1 MSNEIA
7 TKEQHQTAQ
16 EIELDAGDVKQYIAQ
31 NATDKELYFFMNIAK
46 SFGLNPFKKEIH
58 FVKYGSQ
65 PGQTIVGYETYIKR
79 AERTGLLDGWSVWVD
94 KDNIGEKAVIQI
106 NRKDRNH
113 SFIWEVYRKEF
124 DKQQSTWKAMPYFM
138 LKKVAISQGFRLAFP
153 EEVGGMPYTPDEINL
168 GQSENLGTGEVHNA
182 EYTEQSHNGNSQS
195 TQQKKGNN
203 SKQGSGGQSQK
214 QNMSTQE
221 QQQALASYIH
231 SLGFTDKQGKIDW
244 VNAWLEPRGYELV
257 NSSKE
262 LTKDTISQMIE
273 QAKKEV
279 EEKAQPAEQDA
290 EQIDEDPFK
299 PEAEATTE

>member
-16 EIELDAGDVKQYIAQ
+16 EIELNAEDVKQYIAQ

-58 FVKYGSQ
+58 FVKYGNQ

-113 SFIWEVYRKEF
+113 PFIWEVYRKEF

-203 SKQGSGGQSQK
+203 SKQGSGEQAQGSNLLTQK
-214 QNMSTQE
+214 QMNLLK
-221 QQQALASYIH
+221 QQLQL
-231 SLGFTDKQGKIDW
+231 LTTDPDEMKQIC
-244 VNAWLEPRGYELV
+244 NAWLSNNGYGQI
-257 NSSKE
+257 NSTKE
-262 LTKDTISQMIE
+262 LTKNTATKLIDAIKQ
-273 QAKKEV
+273 QV
-279 EEKAQPAEQDA
+279 EEQVDQNDSGSSEDMDPFAEPAEQ
-290 EQIDEDPFK
+290 
-299 PEAEATTE
+299 TE